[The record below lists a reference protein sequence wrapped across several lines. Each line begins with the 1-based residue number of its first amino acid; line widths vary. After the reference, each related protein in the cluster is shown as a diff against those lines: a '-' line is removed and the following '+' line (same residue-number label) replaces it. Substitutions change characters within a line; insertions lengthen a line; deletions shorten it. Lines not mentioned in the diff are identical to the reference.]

1 MDTTAPTGTPL
12 MLTEKQLLKAPKKN
26 YMNAEQLAFFRDRLL
41 HLREDLMERLDQA
54 RAELSEEHR
63 EGDDLDRAAVEETI
77 NLKVR
82 ALNRDSKLL
91 PKIEE
96 ALRRI
101 EDGSYGYCEATG
113 QKIGLERLLL
123 RPTATYSAEEK
134 NRQEEIEQAY
144 RQ

>member
-1 MDTTAPTGTPL
+1 
-12 MLTEKQLLKAPKKN
+12 MLTEKQLLRAPRKD
-26 YMNAEQLAFFRDRLL
+26 YMNGAQLEFFRQRLL
-41 HLREDLMERLDQA
+41 DLRKELSVRLERVK
-54 RAELSEEHR
+54 AELSEEHR
-63 EGDDLDRAAVEETI
+63 ECDELDRASVEEDI

-113 QKIGLERLLL
+113 APIGIERLLL
-123 RPTATYSAEEK
+123 RPTAAFSAEEK
-134 NRQEEIEQAY
+134 NRQEAIEQAY
-144 RQ
+144 RS

>member
-1 MDTTAPTGTPL
+1 MKT
-12 MLTEKQLLKAPKKN
+12 LTEKQLLRAPRKD
-26 YMNAEQLAFFRDRLL
+26 YMNGEQLEFFRQRLL
-41 HLREDLMERLDQA
+41 DLRKELGVRLERA
-54 RAELSEEHR
+54 KAELSEEHR
-63 EGDDLDRAAVEETI
+63 ECDELDRASVEEDI

-113 QKIGLERLLL
+113 APIGIERLLL
-123 RPTATYSAEEK
+123 RPTAAFSAEEK
-134 NRQEEIEQAY
+134 NRQEAIEQAY
-144 RQ
+144 RS

>member
-1 MDTTAPTGTPL
+1 M
-12 MLTEKQLLKAPKKN
+12 
-26 YMNAEQLAFFRDRLL
+26 
-41 HLREDLMERLDQA
+41 
-54 RAELSEEHR
+54 
-63 EGDDLDRAAVEETI
+63 
-77 NLKVR
+77 R

>member
-1 MDTTAPTGTPL
+1 M
-12 MLTEKQLLKAPKKN
+12 MITEKQLLRAPRKD
-26 YMNAEQLAFFRDRLL
+26 YMNGKQLEFFRQRLL
-41 HLREDLMERLDQA
+41 DLRKDLGVRLERA
-54 RAELSEEHR
+54 KAELSEEHR
-63 EGDDLDRAAVEETI
+63 ECDELDRASVEEDI

-113 QKIGLERLLL
+113 APIGIERLLL
-123 RPTATYSAEEK
+123 RPTAAFSAEEK
-134 NRQEEIEQAY
+134 NRREAIEQAY
-144 RQ
+144 RS

>member
-1 MDTTAPTGTPL
+1 MAKRKNSKK
-12 MLTEKQLLKAPKKN
+12 LTEGQLKRAPNKD
-26 YMNAEQLAFFRDRLL
+26 YMNKEQLEFFRQRLL
-41 HLREDLMERLDQA
+41 DLRAELGERLERA
-54 RAELSEEHR
+54 KAELSEEHR
-63 EGDDLDRAAVEETI
+63 ECDELDRASVEEDI

-113 QKIGLERLLL
+113 AEIGIERLLL
-123 RPTATYSAEEK
+123 RPTASLSAEEK
-134 NRQEEIEQAY
+134 NRQEAIEQAY
-144 RQ
+144 RS

>member
-1 MDTTAPTGTPL
+1 
-12 MLTEKQLLKAPKKN
+12 MLTEKQLLRAPRKD
-26 YMNAEQLAFFRDRLL
+26 YMNSEQLEFFRQRLL
-41 HLREDLMERLDQA
+41 DLHKELGVRLGRA
-54 RAELSEEHR
+54 KAELSEEHR
-63 EGDDLDRAAVEETI
+63 ECDELDRASVEEDI

-113 QKIGLERLLL
+113 APIGIERLLL
-123 RPTATYSAEEK
+123 RPTAAFSAEEK
-134 NRQEEIEQAY
+134 NRQEAIEQAY
-144 RQ
+144 RS

>member
-1 MDTTAPTGTPL
+1 
-12 MLTEKQLLKAPKKN
+12 MLTEKQLLRAPRKD
-26 YMNAEQLAFFRDRLL
+26 YMNGKQLEFFRQRLL
-41 HLREDLMERLDQA
+41 DLREELGARLERA
-54 RAELSEEHR
+54 KAELSEEHR
-63 EGDDLDRAAVEETI
+63 ECDELDRASVEEDT

-113 QKIGLERLLL
+113 AQIGIERLLL
-123 RPTATYSAEEK
+123 RPTAAFSAEEK
-134 NRQEEIEQAY
+134 NRQEAIEQAY
-144 RQ
+144 RS